1 MLSASSPT
9 RRLAAVILL
18 AGGTGELGQRIAER
32 LSARGED
39 LRALVRSESDASALE
54 ALGAEIVRGDFRDLE
69 SLRRATK
76 GARSVITTVTSISR
90 ALSGERTATITDL
103 DERGNA
109 NLVDAAA
116 EAGVQRFVFVSFVI
130 TPRLARAPLGA
141 AKRATEERLAR
152 SQMRGVI
159 VRPEMFQEIW
169 LSSAV
174 GLDWDAGKAQI
185 FGKGETPNAYV
196 AIDDVAE
203 ATVRVAVAADPPR
216 ELVLAGPEA
225 LTRTDVVDRFEQ
237 ASGRKI
243 KRRHVPRLIL
253 RAGSLVLR
261 RVKPV
266 QASLLALALEADLQ
280 PTRLSAEP
288 LRALG
293 IEPRPASAY
302 LEVVAASR

>member
-159 VRPEMFQEIW
+159 VRPEMFQ
-169 LSSAV
+169 
-174 GLDWDAGKAQI
+174 
-185 FGKGETPNAYV
+185 
-196 AIDDVAE
+196 
-203 ATVRVAVAADPPR
+203 
-216 ELVLAGPEA
+216 
-225 LTRTDVVDRFEQ
+225 DRK
-237 ASGRKI
+237 S
-243 KRRHVPRLIL
+243 
-253 RAGSLVLR
+253 
-261 RVKPV
+261 
-266 QASLLALALEADLQ
+266 
-280 PTRLSAEP
+280 TRLNSSHQ
-288 LRALG
+288 R
-293 IEPRPASAY
+293 
-302 LEVVAASR
+302 